1 MVTKCMPKHIK
12 ICIHFFMDVYL
23 QKWLLEPPIWQPKR
37 TLKSLQPFIEFLID
51 NWFIVIPLIFSLL
64 ALYLLDRISKAIN
77 LEPHK
82 GVVLINKKNALV
94 IDIRSQKEFD
104 EGKISQARHV
114 GPDLEVCKK
123 EIAKADGKP
132 VILVCQK
139 HNFCRF

>member
-1 MVTKCMPKHIK
+1 MP
-12 ICIHFFMDVYL
+12 Y
-23 QKWLLEPPIWQPKR
+23 
-37 TLKSLQPFIEFLID
+37 FIEFLID
-51 NWFIVIPLIFSLL
+51 NWFIVIPLIFSLF

-82 GVVLINKKNALV
+82 GVVLINKKNAVV

-123 EIAKADGKP
+123 EIEKADGNP
-132 VILVCQK
+132 VILVCQNGTNSSRMASDLK
-139 HNFCRF
+139 KEQISVFVLKGGINNWISEKLPLVN

>member
-1 MVTKCMPKHIK
+1 MP
-12 ICIHFFMDVYL
+12 Y
-23 QKWLLEPPIWQPKR
+23 
-37 TLKSLQPFIEFLID
+37 FIEFLID
-51 NWFIVIPLIFSLL
+51 NWFIVIPLIFSLF

-114 GPDLEVCKK
+114 GPDIEVCKR

-132 VILVCQK
+132 VILVCQ
-139 HNFCRF
+139 NGCLLYTSPSPRD

>member
-1 MVTKCMPKHIK
+1 MP
-12 ICIHFFMDVYL
+12 Y
-23 QKWLLEPPIWQPKR
+23 
-37 TLKSLQPFIEFLID
+37 FIEFLID
-51 NWFIVIPLIFSLL
+51 NWFIVIPLIFSLF

-114 GPDLEVCKK
+114 GPDLDVCKK
-123 EIAKADGKP
+123 EIAKAGDKP
-132 VILVCQK
+132 VILVCQNGTNSSRMASDLK
-139 HNFCRF
+139 KRRY

>member
-1 MVTKCMPKHIK
+1 MP
-12 ICIHFFMDVYL
+12 Y
-23 QKWLLEPPIWQPKR
+23 
-37 TLKSLQPFIEFLID
+37 FIEFLID
-51 NWFIVIPLIFSLL
+51 NWFIVIPLIFSLF

-123 EIAKADGKP
+123 EIAISFLQTSKSCLLYTSPSPRDATLSRMP
-132 VILVCQK
+132 SSA
-139 HNFCRF
+139 